1 MTVAAFRPTVP
12 TGSLLAILRPLLLLG
27 TLAFFAGF
35 GGYLIFGPAD
45 VMGRQATQSQPA
57 PVAVSATPAVA
68 AAPSSDAW
76 NLPKQI

>member
-1 MTVAAFRPTVP
+1 MTIAAFRPTAS
-12 TGSLLAILRPLLLLG
+12 TGSLLAILRPLLVLG

-45 VMGRQATQSQPA
+45 VMGRQATPQAS
-57 PVAVSATPAVA
+57 VAVSTPATPAAVT
-68 AAPSSDAW
+68 APSSDDW